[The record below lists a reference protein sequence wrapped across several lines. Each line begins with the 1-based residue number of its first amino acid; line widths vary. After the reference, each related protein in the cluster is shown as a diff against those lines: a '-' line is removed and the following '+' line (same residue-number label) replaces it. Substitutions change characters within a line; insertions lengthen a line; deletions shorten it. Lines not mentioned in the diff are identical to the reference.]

1 MIRKLRLFFI
11 VLLAVDLCV
20 AGYLIYLS
28 WEREVPDRLF
38 TFVGEE
44 EHISLPSYLKTD
56 SSVEESRE
64 TLKITGN
71 QDGFSIVS
79 DKTGNYRLP
88 VRLFGIFQLKE
99 VDVHVIRK
107 MRVAPSGEPIGIYVA
122 TKGLLV
128 LDTAEIEGKN
138 GMTYSPGANLLK
150 SGDYILQWNGKS
162 VSTIQALNEQ
172 IQKSGKKK
180 VPVLL
185 NRGGEM
191 VEVAI
196 RPVAVGNRQYKIGV
210 WVREDTQG
218 IGTLTYVAEDG
229 TFGTL
234 GHGITD
240 ADTGSLLNLKDGE
253 LYSTKILDIMK
264 GTSGAPGELQGY
276 INMVA
281 TNEIGNIEKNTY
293 FGVFGKMKESE
304 KEHYASEYLPVAMK
318 QDIKEGKAWIYSN
331 LDGTTPQ
338 KYEIEVSDIDVNSR
352 DNKSMVIQITDK
364 KLLAMT
370 GGIVQGMSGSPII
383 QNNKVIGAV
392 THVLVDD
399 PSKGYGVFIEN
410 MLAQ

>member
-28 WEREVPDRLF
+28 WERAVPDRLF

-44 EHISLPSYLKTD
+44 EQISLPSYLKT
-56 SSVEESRE
+56 EESKE
-64 TLKITGN
+64 TLKVSGN
-71 QDGFSIVS
+71 PDGFSIVS
-79 DKTGNYRLP
+79 DKTGSYRLP
-88 VRLFGIFQLKE
+88 VRLFGILPLKD

-107 MRVAPSGEPIGIYVA
+107 MKVAPSGEPIGIYVA

-150 SGDYILQWNGKS
+150 SGDYILRWNGKS
-162 VSTIQALNEQ
+162 VATIQELNEQ
-172 IQKSGKKK
+172 IQKTGKKK
-180 VPVLL
+180 VPVLI
-185 NRGGEM
+185 NRGGETI
-191 VEVAI
+191 EVAI
-196 RPVAVGNRQYKIGV
+196 RPAAVGNRQYKIGV

-240 ADTGSLLNLKDGE
+240 VDTGSLLSLKDGE
-253 LYSTKILDIMK
+253 LYGTKILDIMK
-264 GTSGAPGELQGY
+264 GTSGEPGELQGY

-281 TNEIGNIEKNTY
+281 TNEIGSIEKNTY

-304 KEHYASEYLPVAMK
+304 KGNYASEYLPVAMK
-318 QDIKEGKAWIYSN
+318 QDIKKGKAWIYSN
-331 LDGTTPQ
+331 LDGTEPK
-338 KYEIEVSDIDVNSR
+338 KYEIEVQDIDVNSK
-352 DNKSMVIQITDK
+352 DNKSMVIKITDK
-364 KLLAMT
+364 NLLSLT

-383 QNNKVIGAV
+383 QNGKVIGAV

-399 PSKGYGVFIEN
+399 PTKGYGVFIEN
-410 MLAQ
+410 MLSQ